1 MEHIVRPIGV
11 TAEENFESGLQEWY
25 KKNWYVFAVFSFCFV
40 LCLYLCIVFG
50 FYMTDPIFLT
60 ISRIL
65 YDLSSTWS
73 IMLVDHF
80 IILLDVSHALFLS
93 RRSVCTM
100 YDCPTKIESNPT
112 RRWQCRDF
120 CTNVSSKQ
128 MEDQQDENDISI
140 PRIVWP
146 LWFSF
151 HSRLSCVDEE
161 CTHRVL
167 VLRHAMTLPISTVAV
182 YRCTWKWWFRL
193 ESYLL
198 CVPNEC
204 LYRRASLLNLYW
216 WRIVVLRRWLDDW
229 SFTC

>member
-1 MEHIVRPIGV
+1 MILKKEIG
-11 TAEENFESGLQEWY
+11 TCLLFFLS
-25 KKNWYVFAVFSFCFV
+25 V
-40 LCLYLCIVFG
+40 LCCVYICVLFLVF
-50 FYMTDPIFLT
+50 TWP
-60 ISRIL
+60 IL
-65 YDLSSTWS
+65 YFWLFHVSSMILSSTWS

-93 RRSVCTM
+93 GRSVCTT

-112 RRWQCRDF
+112 RRWQCRVF

-151 HSRLSCVDEE
+151 HSRPSCVDEE

-229 SFTC
+229 SFTRYIFSLRYSTERI